1 MLRYSGVPKEHPF
14 HKESIISNLAI
25 ITESMPRLSEN
36 TSPEMQQCTPAC
48 QSPVANS
55 QSDECWFAVRVSYS
69 RELALKAILDAE
81 KIENFIPM
89 RYEYI
94 IKSGKRVRKLLPA
107 IHNLVFVH
115 STRKRIDT
123 LKDRLESSM
132 PIRFIMNREHC
143 RPVVIP
149 EAQMRSFILVAGS
162 CDEAILYV
170 EPAELHLVK
179 GQKVRITGG
188 VFEGVIG
195 EFVRIRHDRRVV
207 VNIEGVMAVA
217 TTFIPPSLVE
227 PVE

>member
-1 MLRYSGVPKEHPF
+1 MSRSSVKTSSAVQCNSGTQPSTVNP
-14 HKESIISNLAI
+14 
-25 ITESMPRLSEN
+25 
-36 TSPEMQQCTPAC
+36 
-48 QSPVANS
+48 
-55 QSDECWFAVRVSYS
+55 QSDMNWFAIRVSYS

-89 RYEYI
+89 RYEYV
-94 IKSGKRVRKLLPA
+94 IKSGKRVRRLLPA

-115 STRKRIDT
+115 STRKRIDA
-123 LKDRLESSM
+123 LKDELESSM
-132 PIRFIMNREHC
+132 PIRFIMNREFC

-149 EAQMRSFILVAGS
+149 DAQMRSF
-162 CDEAILYV
+162 ILYV
-170 EPAELHLVK
+170 EPAELHLAK

-217 TTFIPPSLVE
+217 TTFISPSLVE
-227 PVE
+227 PVD

>member
-1 MLRYSGVPKEHPF
+1 M
-14 HKESIISNLAI
+14 N
-25 ITESMPRLSEN
+25 
-36 TSPEMQQCTPAC
+36 
-48 QSPVANS
+48 
-55 QSDECWFAVRVSYS
+55 WFAIRVSYS

-89 RYEYI
+89 RYEYV
-94 IKSGKRVRKLLPA
+94 IKSGKRVRRLLPA

-115 STRKRIDT
+115 STRKRIDA
-123 LKDRLESSM
+123 LKDELESSM
-132 PIRFIMNREHC
+132 PIRFIMNREFC

-149 EAQMRSFILVAGS
+149 DAQMRSFILVAGS
-162 CDEAILYV
+162 HEETILYV
-170 EPAELHLVK
+170 EPAELHLAK

-217 TTFIPPSLVE
+217 TTFISPSLVE

>member
-1 MLRYSGVPKEHPF
+1 M
-14 HKESIISNLAI
+14 N
-25 ITESMPRLSEN
+25 
-36 TSPEMQQCTPAC
+36 
-48 QSPVANS
+48 
-55 QSDECWFAVRVSYS
+55 WFAIRVSYS

-94 IKSGKRVRKLLPA
+94 IKSGKRLRKLLPA

-115 STRKRIDT
+115 STRKRIDA
-123 LKDRLESSM
+123 LKDELESSM
-132 PIRFIMNREHC
+132 PIRFIMNREYC
-143 RPVVIP
+143 RPVIIP
-149 EAQMRSFILVAGS
+149 DAQMRSFILVAGTY
-162 CDEAILYV
+162 DEAILYV

-179 GQKVRITGG
+179 GQRVRITGG

-227 PVE
+227 PVK